1 MEEISVNLLVDAK
14 EEYTKQ
20 LTRILVPRMYEGISH
35 IYSEAK
41 NLANENK
48 NENKIL
54 VIFQNLLKNIP
65 QWNQNIIEKETN
77 RIVEKSGIDWLED
90 LISAI
95 FVIFSKILS
104 VVRVTN
110 HSRIHNFHLTVPKLH
125 HFIHECYIEM
135 ARKFYMNVMLFNDEL
150 TPNEQQI
157 NVRES
162 YKIVKEAIIEAIRI
176 LLPVKAILQE
186 YLQASYQEEFGNDK
200 IDISKNKLTERNN
213 ENIKNMI
220 SRDLNGSKNDEEPD
234 SETDSESDDDDFI
247 NKLNENNNEDTEK
260 ENEREMNEIEQTLF
274 SDNLPDEV
282 SEELPK
288 ELKKKDTDENY
299 GNEDGISIEI
309 KPKQMDDGIDD
320 NQIKEIKIIDNKK
333 YNDDDTVSNNKEKNE
348 DTENK
353 EKNED
358 TENKEKNEDTEN
370 EDTENKE
377 KNEDTENEDTENKEK
392 NEDNKQKENVKLEV
406 KPLEFFADAED

>member
-48 NENKIL
+48 NKTL

-77 RIVEKSGIDWLED
+77 RIIEKSGIDWLED

-104 VVRVTN
+104 AVRVTN

-135 ARKFYMNVMLFNDEL
+135 ARKFYMNTMLFNDEL

-162 YKIVKEAIIEAIRI
+162 YKIVKEAIVEAIRI

-186 YLQASYQEEFGNDK
+186 YLQASYEEEFGNDK

-247 NKLNENNNEDTEK
+247 NKLEENNNEYAEK
-260 ENEREMNEIEQTLF
+260 ENEKEMNEIEQTLF

-282 SEELPK
+282 STELPK
-288 ELKKKDTDENY
+288 ELEKKDADENY
-299 GNEDGISIEI
+299 ENEDGISIEI

-333 YNDDDTVSNNKEKNE
+333 YNDNDTVSNNKEEDNE
-348 DTENK
+348 I
-353 EKNED
+353 
-358 TENKEKNEDTEN
+358 DTEN
-370 EDTENKE
+370 ENTENKE

-392 NEDNKQKENVKLEV
+392 NEDNKQKDEQQLAV
-406 KPLEFFADAED
+406 KPLEFFNDAED

>member
-358 TENKEKNEDTEN
+358 TEN
-370 EDTENKE
+370 
-377 KNEDTENEDTENKEK
+377 EDTENKEK

>member
-358 TENKEKNEDTEN
+358 TEN

>member
-1 MEEISVNLLVDAK
+1 MEEISLNLLVDAK
-14 EEYTKQ
+14 EEYTRQ

-41 NLANENK
+41 NLANENE

-65 QWNQNIIEKETN
+65 LWNQNIIEKETN
-77 RIVEKSGIDWLED
+77 RIIEKSGIDWLED

-95 FVIFSKILS
+95 FVIYSKILS
-104 VVRVTN
+104 AVRVTN

-135 ARKFYMNVMLFNDEL
+135 ARKFYMNTMLFNDEL

-162 YKIVKEAIIEAIRI
+162 YKIVKEAIVEAIRI

-186 YLQASYQEEFGNDK
+186 YLQASYEEEFGNDK

-220 SRDLNGSKNDEEPD
+220 SRDLSGSKNDEEPD

-247 NKLNENNNEDTEK
+247 NKLEENININNEK

-274 SDNLPDEV
+274 ADNLPDEV
-282 SEELPK
+282 STKLPEELK
-288 ELKKKDTDENY
+288 NKDTDENY
-299 GNEDGISIEI
+299 ENEDGISIEI

-333 YNDDDTVSNNKEKNE
+333 YNDTVSNNKEEDNE
-348 DTENK
+348 IDTENK

-358 TENKEKNEDTEN
+358 TENKEKNED
-370 EDTENKE
+370 
-377 KNEDTENEDTENKEK
+377 
-392 NEDNKQKENVKLEV
+392 NKQKEAAELAI
-406 KPLEFFADAED
+406 KPLEFFNDAED

>member
-377 KNEDTENEDTENKEK
+377 KNED
-392 NEDNKQKENVKLEV
+392 NKQKENVKLEV

>member
-1 MEEISVNLLVDAK
+1 MEEISPNVLVDAK
-14 EEYTKQ
+14 EEYTRQ

-41 NLANENK
+41 NLANENE
-48 NENKIL
+48 NENKTL

-77 RIVEKSGIDWLED
+77 RNIEKSGINRLED

-95 FVIFSKILS
+95 FVIYSKILS
-104 VVRVTN
+104 AVRVTN

-135 ARKFYMNVMLFNDEL
+135 ARKFYMNTMLFNDEL

-162 YKIVKEAIIEAIRI
+162 YKIVKDSIIEAIRI

-234 SETDSESDDDDFI
+234 SETDSESDDDDFV
-247 NKLNENNNEDTEK
+247 NKLQENININTEK

-274 SDNLPDEV
+274 ADNLPDEV
-282 SEELPK
+282 STELPEEL
-288 ELKKKDTDENY
+288 EKKDADENY
-299 GNEDGISIEI
+299 ENEDGISIEI

-333 YNDDDTVSNNKEKNE
+333 YNDNDTVSNNKEEDNEINTENEDTENKEKNDDTENKERNE

-358 TENKEKNEDTEN
+358 TENKEKNED
-370 EDTENKE
+370 
-377 KNEDTENEDTENKEK
+377 
-392 NEDNKQKENVKLEV
+392 NKQKEAAELAV
-406 KPLEFFADAED
+406 KPLEFFDDAQD